1 MTNDLE
7 KNSHF
12 TFAGWGTNEALIISV
27 LAHRNAAQ
35 RKAIRQTYA
44 QTYEEDLL
52 KALDKELTNDF
63 EVGSYVCTHSHPCS
77 LYSNERKFSEV
88 PTMISMA

>member
-1 MTNDLE
+1 MILKFVID
-7 KNSHF
+7 
-12 TFAGWGTNEALIISV
+12 TFAGWGTNEELIISI

-35 RKAIRQTYA
+35 RKSIRQTYA

-63 EVGSYVCTHSHPCS
+63 EVCS
-77 LYSNERKFSEV
+77 CALTQVAYMAIILCERTFSQV
-88 PTMISMA
+88 PTIISSA